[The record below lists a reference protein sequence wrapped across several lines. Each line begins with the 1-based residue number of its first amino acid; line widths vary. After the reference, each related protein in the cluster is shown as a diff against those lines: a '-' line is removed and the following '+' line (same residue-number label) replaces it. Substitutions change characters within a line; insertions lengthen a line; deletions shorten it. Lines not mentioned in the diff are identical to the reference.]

1 MRALDNGVAGTAVAD
16 LSASPAACGVAGPR
30 GWHVVVQGH
39 EEELNAPLDNDS
51 LDVESAS
58 STRVAGDGAPLQRPP
73 QSGEGAAAVSTA
85 RVGIQGVD
93 DQGCAPAVAPQD
105 VDLADALSATTAM
118 LADMVRVATTALR
131 VGDAPWPAPHAVCTR
146 GAPALARGRHPTRHV
161 WQRGVGSGAADASIA
176 NITRLN
182 EHVAVCKRTGC
193 HALVAVNALVKAAR
207 RARRPR
213 AAIAAG
219 DACISRPCCRIRGC
233 RFEVSKHVTRQAER
247 TEAVLSG
254 ARTLVSRP
262 ATADQATVSTLS
274 AADAADALEAAM
286 SCALAELPHARVLV
300 ARIRRE

>member
-207 RARRPR
+207 AAR
-213 AAIAAG
+213 G
-219 DACISRPCCRIRGC
+219 
-233 RFEVSKHVTRQAER
+233 
-247 TEAVLSG
+247 VLVPPSLP
-254 ARTLVSRP
+254 AMRVSR
-262 ATADQATVSTLS
+262 AH
-274 AADAADALEAAM
+274 AAASEAAASRSPSTSRGRPSAPRQCSAGHAL
-286 SCALAELPHARVLV
+286 SCLAPPPPTKQLFPPSVPLMPLMH
-300 ARIRRE
+300 

>member
-1 MRALDNGVAGTAVAD
+1 M
-16 LSASPAACGVAGPR
+16 
-30 GWHVVVQGH
+30 
-39 EEELNAPLDNDS
+39 
-51 LDVESAS
+51 
-58 STRVAGDGAPLQRPP
+58 
-73 QSGEGAAAVSTA
+73 STA

-193 HALVAVNALVKAAR
+193 HALVAVNATLRSRRTAAIAAFSRAHRSR
-207 RARRPR
+207 RARRSRRTRRSRR
-213 AAIAAG
+213 ARR
-219 DACISRPCCRIRGC
+219 SRTLRPLRPHTCTHTPC
-233 RFEVSKHVTRQAER
+233 
-247 TEAVLSG
+247 
-254 ARTLVSRP
+254 ART
-262 ATADQATVSTLS
+262 QTLRTRH
-274 AADAADALEAAM
+274 
-286 SCALAELPHARVLV
+286 ELT
-300 ARIRRE
+300 